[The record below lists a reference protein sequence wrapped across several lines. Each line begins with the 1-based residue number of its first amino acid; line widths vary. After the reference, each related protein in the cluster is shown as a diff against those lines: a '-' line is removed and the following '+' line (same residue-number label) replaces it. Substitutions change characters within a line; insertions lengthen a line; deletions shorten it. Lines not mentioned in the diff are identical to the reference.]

1 MADQPQLDWTAA
13 EVSGDTLSVEINGE
27 FGDDWEQ
34 TFARTLALLS
44 SSGTW
49 GAVRFKEGK
58 VGVGDVREGSE
69 ENVRFALDGA
79 VQEAN
84 ARHVDQDDESE
95 ESSGEADDESETD
108 ETDRRMT
115 DRFRDPSD

>member
-1 MADQPQLDWTAA
+1 MADGPQLDWSAA
-13 EVSGDTLSVEINGE
+13 QVSDGTLSVEVG
-27 FGDDWEQ
+27 GDFDDNWEQ

-44 SSGTW
+44 TSGTW
-49 GAVRFKEGK
+49 GAVGFKKGK
-58 VGVGDVREGSE
+58 VTVEGVQEGSE
-69 ENVRFALDGA
+69 DNVRFALDSA

-84 ARHVDQDDESE
+84 AHHADDADESDE
-95 ESSGEADDESETD
+95 DSGEGDDVSEGD